1 MLKALEKNTVL
12 QVLVLLALIIIL
24 WSGALIHPVAMAPS
38 ESYGPLYDVLLGL
51 GLPPRMGV
59 TLAILLVLGGGL
71 SLNWVLTRAN
81 LVSQNSLLPTMLYVI
96 FMSAKATTLT
106 PTLIVGVVD
115 IAFIS
120 MLMLHGT
127 LLTIPS
133 SKICGAAVVMGIC
146 SLFYL
151 PALTLVLTY
160 LLVSISYR
168 LYGWREWIIMLLG
181 LLAPWIALWIVLFM
195 TDGLTAGWQAMCNGL
210 GIVSGIVG
218 SVNTLPAISN
228 LLLTVVLA
236 VSLIG
241 LWRRLGEKPVVWQK
255 NASTVML
262 PTITGI
268 AMLFYTRL
276 FPVNLE
282 FFALPFALAGTHLL
296 MPERRRSLRSKGKWK
311 EHIGDAIFILIIT
324 AAALC

>member
-1 MLKALEKNTVL
+1 MLKTLEKNTVL
-12 QVLVLLALIIIL
+12 QVLVLLVLTIVL
-24 WSGALIHPVAMAPS
+24 WSGALVHPVAMTPS
-38 ESYGPLYDVLLGL
+38 ESYGPLYDVLLGM

-59 TLAILLVLGGGL
+59 VLATLLVLGGGL
-71 SLNWVLTRAN
+71 YLNWVLMRVN
-81 LVSQNSLLPTMLYVI
+81 LVSQNSLLPTMLYVV
-96 FMSAKATTLT
+96 FMSAGATTLT

-115 IAFIS
+115 ISLIS

-168 LYGWREWIIMLLG
+168 LYGWREWCVMLLG
-181 LLAPWIALWIVLFM
+181 LLMPWTALWLVLFM
-195 TDGLTAGWQAMCNGL
+195 TNGLTAGWQALSNGFSMTVRVANS
-210 GIVSGIVG
+210 IV
-218 SVNTLPAISN
+218 TLSAIAN
-228 LLLTVVLA
+228 LLLTAVLT
-236 VSLIG
+236 VSLIA

-262 PTITGI
+262 PTVTGI
-268 AMLFYTRL
+268 AMLFYTQL
-276 FPVNLE
+276 FTVNLE
-282 FFALPFALAGTHLL
+282 FFALPFALTGTHLL
-296 MPERRRSLRSKGKWK
+296 MPERRRSLHGKGKWK
-311 EHIGDAIFILIIT
+311 EHIGDVLFILIIT
-324 AAALC
+324 AAVLC